1 MALLISSTASLSF
14 APTAPIAPAPVQRS
28 SAVKMETIADL
39 EARGLDRPPPRLCW
53 RPRRLWLCHAAAPA
67 MAL

>member
-14 APTAPIAPAPVQRS
+14 APSAPIAPAPVQRS

-53 RPRRLWLCHAAAPA
+53 RPRRLCHAAAPA